1 MDGTLFTA
9 EEDARLRAG
18 AASLPDW
25 LTPGEAVRR
34 WAQLVAEVEAGYALP
49 DYEYIN
55 DVAVRDLLEDLLRG
69 APTELEARLREM
81 LSPLDA
87 RFIRATWPVDVPII
101 EYREPDAFWWHRVP
115 LLLNAELE
123 RDLRGRGVI

>member
-9 EEDARLRAG
+9 DEDARLRAG
-18 AASLPDW
+18 AAPLPDW
-25 LTPGEAVRR
+25 LTPDRAVRLR
-34 WAQLVAEVEAGYALP
+34 AQLVAEVETGYALP

-55 DVAVRDLLEDLLRG
+55 DVDVRDLLEDLLRG
-69 APTELEARLREM
+69 APAELHARLRAL
-81 LSPLDA
+81 LSPPDA
-87 RFIRATWPVDVPII
+87 RFIRATRPADVPIVDDAA
-101 EYREPDAFWWHRVP
+101 PDAFWGHRVP